1 MLDIIDGYKI
11 NGNFFF
17 QKGEDLAKV
26 SKKVPNEPGV
36 FGIFRLMKGR
46 VELVYIGYGEAKNAS
61 KGMDI
66 ATLDYAINNKINGI
80 NSQKFL
86 DKKLT
91 EEPIDALDIYYMVTY
106 DEDHHELPAFVAAR
120 IINDHF
126 EMHGQIPVW
135 NKKF

>member
-1 MLDIIDGYKI
+1 LCGQRIYCRKNLIDI
-11 NGNFFF
+11 
-17 QKGEDLAKV
+17 
-26 SKKVPNEPGV
+26 
-36 FGIFRLMKGR
+36 GISSCF
-46 VELVYIGYGEAKNAS
+46 A
-61 KGMDI
+61 
-66 ATLDYAINNKINGI
+66 GI
-80 NSQKFL
+80 KQKFL